1 MTKKTWVGVLIGC
14 LVIAGS
20 LVGGFF
26 LLRTEAPVSHD
37 VLAAAKEAAPAC
49 LVDNTALSIGDADQS
64 GIETVVL
71 GRLTHVPAG
80 TNVDIYY
87 ATYDGKT
94 ANGSAIYPGTY
105 GTYNFTVK
113 KASPANDWQLTAF
126 DACKKY

>member
-1 MTKKTWVGVLIGC
+1 MVGCV
-14 LVIAGS
+14 VVAG

-37 VLAAAKEAAPAC
+37 VLAASKKAAPAC
-49 LVDNTALSIGDADQS
+49 LVDNTALSINADDQS

-94 ANGSAIYPGTY
+94 VNGSAIYPGSY

-113 KASPANDWQLTAF
+113 KAASASDWQLTAF
-126 DACKKY
+126 DSCKKY